1 MVRPLLLAQRRPF
14 TASCLLLIAHQACEA
29 LVPVVIGAALDR
41 AVAPGDGDALIEWL
55 AILVVLFVAL
65 SLAYRFGARFG
76 AKAMLQAEHE
86 LRLAVAGRVLQGGA
100 GRGRP
105 PGVLLGLA
113 VGDAQAAARGLRMV
127 SGGLAACA
135 AIVLGGVL
143 LLAISPWLGLLVLVG
158 LPVLLFAAERLGRP
172 LAARAAAEQDRAA
185 RAAGAATDLVRGLRV
200 VKGLRAEA
208 AATAAY
214 RSTSEQALHAT
225 LRSAAVEAI
234 VENAA
239 RIVNGAFLAVVA
251 LVAGRLAA
259 DGEISIGDLIAA
271 VGLTQFLIGPLST
284 LGYVGAGLARSRA
297 SLQRLQALLGEDAG
311 AGGAADARAAALA
324 QALRAEPGLTAVVA
338 ADPADAA
345 ALLAALDAD
354 PDTLV
359 APHEADLFEGSLRDN
374 VAAGRDVDVEAA
386 LAAAAADEVAAA
398 LPDGAATWLG
408 ERGRTLSGGQR
419 QRVALARALA
429 ADAPRLVLHD
439 PTTAIDAATEARVA
453 AGLRAHRVG
462 RATIVVT
469 SSPALLAVADRVV
482 VVADGALRARGTHA
496 ELLAADDGYREVV
509 AA

>member
-1 MVRPLLLAQRRPF
+1 MVRSLLLAQRRPF
-14 TASCLLLIAHQACEA
+14 TVSCLLLIAHQACEA

-41 AVAPGDGDALIEWL
+41 AVAPADGDALIEWL
-55 AILVVLFVAL
+55 AILGVLFVAL

-86 LRLAVAGRVLQGGA
+86 LRLAVAARVLEGGA

-113 VGDAQAAARGLRMV
+113 VGDAQAASRGLRMV
-127 SGGLAACA
+127 TGGLAACA

-208 AATAAY
+208 AATDAY
-214 RSTSEQALHAT
+214 RHTSEQALHAT
-225 LRSAAVEAI
+225 LRSAAVEAV

-297 SLQRLQALLGEDAG
+297 SLERIHALLDEPPEAG
-311 AGGAADARAAALA
+311 ASDARSAALA
-324 QALRAEPGLTAVVA
+324 RELAAEPGLTAVVA

-359 APHEADLFEGSLRDN
+359 APHEADLFEGTLRDN
-374 VAAGRDVDVEAA
+374 VAAGRDGTVDAA

-398 LPDGAATWLG
+398 LPDGVGTWLG

-419 QRVALARALA
+419 QRIALARALA
-429 ADAPRLVLHD
+429 AQPPRLVLHD

-453 AGLRAHRVG
+453 AGLRAHRDG
-462 RATIVVT
+462 RPTIVVT
-469 SSPALLAVADRVV
+469 SSPALLAVADRVL
-482 VVADGALRARGTHA
+482 VVADGTLRARGTHA
-496 ELLAADDGYREVV
+496 ELLADDDYREVV

>member
-1 MVRPLLLAQRRPF
+1 MVRSLLLAQRRPF
-14 TASCLLLIAHQACEA
+14 TVSCLLLVAHQACEA

-55 AILVVLFVAL
+55 AILIVLFVAL

-86 LRLAVAGRVLQGGA
+86 LRLDIAGRVLDGGA

-113 VGDAQAAARGLRMV
+113 IGDAQAGSRGIRMV
-127 SGGLAACA
+127 ASGLAACA

-158 LPVLLFAAERLGRP
+158 LPVLLFVAERLGRP
-172 LAARAAAEQDRAA
+172 LASRAAAEQDRAA

-200 VKGLRAEA
+200 VKGLRAEDA
-208 AATAAY
+208 ASAAY
-214 RSTSEQALHAT
+214 RATSEQALHAT
-225 LRSAAVEAI
+225 LRSAAVEAV

-271 VGLTQFLIGPLST
+271 VGLTQFLIGPLET
-284 LGYVGAGLARSRA
+284 IGYVGAGLARSRA
-297 SLQRLQALLGEDAG
+297 SLERIHTLLAEEPTAS
-311 AGGAADARAAALA
+311 GGQARAAALA
-324 QALRAEPGLTAVVA
+324 EALRAEPGLTAVVA
-338 ADPADAA
+338 ADPADAM
-345 ALLAALDAD
+345 ALLEALDAD
-354 PDTLV
+354 PATLV

-374 VAAGRDVDVEAA
+374 VAAGREVAVQAA

-398 LPDGAATWLG
+398 LPDGADTWLG

-429 ADAPRLVLHD
+429 ADPQRLVLHD

-453 AGLRAHRVG
+453 DGLRAHRDG

-469 SSPALLAVADRVV
+469 SSPALLAVADRVLV
-482 VVADGALRARGTHA
+482 VRDGALGARGTHA
-496 ELLAADDGYREVV
+496 ELLAQNADYREVV